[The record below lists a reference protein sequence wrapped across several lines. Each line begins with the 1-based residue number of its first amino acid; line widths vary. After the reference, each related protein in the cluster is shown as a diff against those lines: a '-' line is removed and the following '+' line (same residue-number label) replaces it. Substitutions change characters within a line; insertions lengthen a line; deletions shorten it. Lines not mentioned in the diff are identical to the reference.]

1 MIWTAVIKGSAL
13 VTFVQGAM
21 VLVDKIF
28 GEEIL
33 PHRIYSSAEASQLLG
48 MDRLEVLG
56 LIRSGKIK
64 AKKVGD
70 NYRILGSNLVDYM
83 NR

>member
-1 MIWTAVIKGSAL
+1 
-13 VTFVQGAM
+13 
-21 VLVDKIF
+21 VDKVF

-33 PHRIYSSAEASQLLG
+33 PHRIYSSGEASQLLG
-48 MDRLEVLG
+48 MDRLEVLE

>member
-21 VLVDKIF
+21 VLVEKMF

-33 PHRIYSSAEASQLLG
+33 PHRIYSSAEAAQLLG
-48 MDRLEVLG
+48 MERLEVLG
-56 LIRSGKIK
+56 LIRADKIK

-70 NYRILGSNLVDYM
+70 NYRILGSNLVEYM

>member
-1 MIWTAVIKGSAL
+1 
-13 VTFVQGAM
+13 
-21 VLVDKIF
+21 
-28 GEEIL
+28 
-33 PHRIYSSAEASQLLG
+33 
-48 MDRLEVLG
+48 MDRLEVLE

>member
-33 PHRIYSSAEASQLLG
+33 PHRIYSSAEASHLLG

-56 LIRSGKIK
+56 LIRSGTIK

>member
-1 MIWTAVIKGSAL
+1 MIWSTVVKGSAL

-21 VLVDKIF
+21 VLVDKMF

-33 PHRIYSSAEASQLLG
+33 PHRIYNSVDAAQLLG
-48 MDRLEVLG
+48 IERLEVLE
-56 LIRSGKIK
+56 LIRSEKIK

-70 NYRILGSNLVDYM
+70 NYRILGSNLVEYM

>member
-48 MDRLEVLG
+48 VDRLEVLG
-56 LIRSGKIK
+56 LIRSGTIK